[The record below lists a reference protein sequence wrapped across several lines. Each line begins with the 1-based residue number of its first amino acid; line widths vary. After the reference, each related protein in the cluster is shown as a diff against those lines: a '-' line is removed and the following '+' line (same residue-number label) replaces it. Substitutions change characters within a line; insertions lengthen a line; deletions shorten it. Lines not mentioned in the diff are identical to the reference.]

1 MPVRDIYH
9 NAVKSA
15 LIKDGWIITADP
27 YRINYKEIDLYADLA
42 AEQPM
47 AAERQGQKIIVEI
60 KSFVGRSLMTD
71 FHQAVGQYMVY
82 RMLLEKTAPE
92 YRLYL
97 AIDDITH
104 ISFFKRAGMEF
115 LVQAS
120 QIDLLVVDVD
130 RQEIVEWIS

>member
-1 MPVRDIYH
+1 MLARDFYH
-9 NAVKSA
+9 DAVKSA
-15 LIKDGWIITADP
+15 LLKDGWMISADP
-27 YRINYKEIDLYADLA
+27 YKIDLYENLEV
-42 AEQPM
+42 EQPM

-60 KSFVGRSLMTD
+60 KSFVGRSLMID
-71 FHQAVGQYMVY
+71 FHQAVGQYMMY
-82 RMLLEKTAPE
+82 RMLLEKTAPD

-115 LVQAS
+115 FIQAS

>member
-42 AEQPM
+42 AEQQM

>member
-92 YRLYL
+92 YQLYL

-115 LVQAS
+115 LVQSS
-120 QIDLLVVDVD
+120 QIDLLVVDVN